1 MSASRVYRRRAS
13 GGGGLGAYRFSRYA
27 TMIELVSLLS
37 IRIKR
42 CDGEEPIKAPLGSD
56 PAPMMAVSGLI
67 VALRATLRRR
77 VWCMWGTGSNVELR
91 LVSDNK
97 ADKVLYMG
105 ARSVELAGGSGRGS
119 AGVSGGERIE
129 VLANLPP

>member
-1 MSASRVYRRRAS
+1 
-13 GGGGLGAYRFSRYA
+13 
-27 TMIELVSLLS
+27 MIELVSLLS

-42 CDGEEPIKAPLGSD
+42 WEGEEPIKEPFGSD
-56 PAPMMAVSGLI
+56 PAPIMAVSGLM
-67 VALRATLRRR
+67 VALSATLRRR
-77 VWCMWGTGSNVELR
+77 VWCMWGIGSSVELR

-105 ARSVELAGGSGRGS
+105 ARSVELGGGWGRGS

-129 VLANLPP
+129 VLGNLPP